1 MISIVT
7 GPIVGL
13 SSTTFLNETKKFAQ
27 ILGKEIVV
35 YDLFDEIL
43 KKADIDHD
51 DFYERVNY
59 IGELFDG
66 YEYQ

>member
-13 SSTTFLNETKKFAQ
+13 SSTTFLNETAQFASQ
-27 ILGKEIVV
+27 LGKEIVI
-35 YDLFDEIL
+35 YDLFAEIL
-43 KKADIDHD
+43 KHADIDHD

-59 IGELFDG
+59 IGE
-66 YEYQ
+66 